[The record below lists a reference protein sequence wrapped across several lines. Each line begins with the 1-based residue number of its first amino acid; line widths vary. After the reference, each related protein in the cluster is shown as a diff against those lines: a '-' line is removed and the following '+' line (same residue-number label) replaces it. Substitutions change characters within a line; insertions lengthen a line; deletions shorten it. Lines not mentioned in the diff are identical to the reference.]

1 VQVNLSLGGL
11 QTDKRELLSTILTMC
26 FSLFDLIQYT
36 VSSMA
41 ESSVLYLFK
50 LVEVSVSNS
59 FSGPKSVILYIR
71 LFCSPL

>member
-1 VQVNLSLGGL
+1 
-11 QTDKRELLSTILTMC
+11 MW

-59 FSGPKSVILYIR
+59 FSGLKSVILYIR